1 MIAYGVCIGSDERF
15 ARFAEHLAR
24 VRPTSDPA
32 GDLLAL
38 GLAYRDSALDDPHFY
53 RVMFGSAPAPAS
65 APAPTPVAAGDAVG
79 PEPEPGVH
87 SREPFRML
95 EDAVGRLVPPERAA
109 AGAYRLWALV
119 HGLVSLELATCG
131 LAVIQFSGKPAR
143 RGIPPLSLVTVEV
156 VAREFVFRKLAKAPT
171 LFEASQPAMVE
182 FDRAYRLPRTFTP
195 STRPTPLIFAPRK
208 S

>member
-1 MIAYGVCIGSDERF
+1 MARPRSYDQNLRRSLLDACSEVISRHGPDGVSLRDLARRVGTSTAAVYALFGGRDELLAAVTAEGF

-119 HGLVSLELATCG
+119 HGLVSLELAG
-131 LAVIQFSGKPAR
+131 LLPGDAER
-143 RGIPPLSLVTVEV
+143 R
-156 VAREFVFRKLAKAPT
+156 A
-171 LFEASQPAMVE
+171 Q
-182 FDRAYRLPRTFTP
+182 AYRETLLAGGPALLGR
-195 STRPTPLIFAPRK
+195 
-208 S
+208 